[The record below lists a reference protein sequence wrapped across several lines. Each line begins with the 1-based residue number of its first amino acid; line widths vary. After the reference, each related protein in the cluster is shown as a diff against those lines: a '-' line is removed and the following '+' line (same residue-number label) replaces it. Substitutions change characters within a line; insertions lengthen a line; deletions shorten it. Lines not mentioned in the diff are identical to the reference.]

1 MEQLGDIDVQELYGE
16 KEMWDL
22 MEELMGRLR
31 SLLLKADRRL
41 RE

>member
-1 MEQLGDIDVQELYGE
+1 MYGE
-16 KEMWDL
+16 KDMWDS
-22 MEELMGRLR
+22 MEKLMGRLR